1 MRSLRERLLDL
12 LWPWGRIKRL
22 RSALAQSIA
31 DNEVLQH
38 RLKHLTDRDERGRFK
53 R

>member
-1 MRSLRERLLDL
+1 MPKLRDRLLDL
-12 LWPWGRIKRL
+12 FWPWGRIKRL

-31 DNEVLQH
+31 DNEVLQQQ
-38 RLKHLTDRDERGRFK
+38 LKRMTDRDSRGRFK